1 MRLSDVATIGAG
13 DPAPQGKQYYE
24 GGTYLFVRTQ
34 DVGRVKYSRK
44 FQGTKDKVNNKAVK
58 EKGLRLWPKG
68 TTLLPKSGASTL
80 LNNRVRLS
88 EPAYVSSHLATVIPK
103 DCILSLFLYYN
114 LCQLDVRRL
123 LRNPG
128 YPSLSIEDLGSVRIS
143 LPPLKEQ
150 KIISSSLDSIDE
162 MIEMTE
168 NVTAKTEQLREALLH
183 ELLTRGASGHHGE
196 WIEVPGKARP
206 PPPWKVVKLGDIAEV
221 QKGTSFTSKE
231 LVPGDIPVI
240 AGGREPAYYH
250 RYSNRPSNAI
260 TISASGAASGYVSFH
275 REPIFATD
283 CTTVLSK
290 SELSI
295 TNYIYYFLKHSQSK
309 IYRLRTGSALPH
321 LYPRDIT
328 RFEVVLPPLEEQILI
343 VKYLDIISEVI
354 DQNRQVINYQSMLRD
369 ALLHE
374 LLIRGLPDNHNYRF
388 SRWR

>member
-1 MRLSDVATIGAG
+1 MDRSSWQS
-13 DPAPQGKQYYE
+13 AP
-24 GGTYLFVRTQ
+24 
-34 DVGRVKYSRK
+34 
-44 FQGTKDKVNNKAVK
+44 
-58 EKGLRLWPKG
+58 
-68 TTLLPKSGASTL
+68 
-80 LNNRVRLS
+80 
-88 EPAYVSSHLATVIPK
+88 
-103 DCILSLFLYYN
+103 
-114 LCQLDVRRL
+114 
-123 LRNPG
+123 
-128 YPSLSIEDLGSVRIS
+128 
-143 LPPLKEQ
+143 
-150 KIISSSLDSIDE
+150 
-162 MIEMTE
+162 
-168 NVTAKTEQLREALLH
+168 
-183 ELLTRGASGHHGE
+183 
-196 WIEVPGKARP
+196 P